1 MRTINET
8 TEIDELAGLFKNSR
22 VRTGST
28 KKMIEDFL
36 KTGLSHQFLPKLLT
50 NGQVSGI
57 NNRYGDKVVVK
68 NVTKDDKKVTV
79 IMRKETWEQIREKL
93 NKQ

>member
-1 MRTINET
+1 VKTIKET
-8 TEIDELAGLFKNSR
+8 TEIDELAKLLENSR

-36 KTGLSHQFLPKLLT
+36 QTGLSHQFLPKLLT
-50 NGQVSGI
+50 AGQISGI
-57 NNRYGDKVVVK
+57 NHRYGDKVTVK
-68 NVTKDDKKVTV
+68 NVIKDNKKVTV

-93 NKQ
+93 NK